1 MKRTEKSKEIET
13 YETKNA
19 DLESGRPRN
28 YIFDRPSFAKWNFIY
43 ATFKPL
49 RGRELH
55 ELHRSSDNNVSSLR
69 RLDVADPISTGVVVW
84 CECVGGDVQFDR
96 VKRARRTQVSITQLH
111 CIHIASFF

>member
-55 ELHRSSDNNVSSLR
+55 ELYIGHLIIMCPVYVD
-69 RLDVADPISTGVVVW
+69 ST
-84 CECVGGDVQFDR
+84 
-96 VKRARRTQVSITQLH
+96 
-111 CIHIASFF
+111 